1 MKKIFFLLSISAI
14 AISCSNKDI
23 EFDDYENDAVYFPY
37 QTPLR
42 TIILG
47 DEVIGDNTIDL
58 EHAFSVGAAIGGI
71 LENLSSREVMIELAP
86 ELADS
91 VVASNGDTL
100 EILPSAY
107 YDATF
112 DKITIPEGSFYGKLR
127 VNLNDAFFNDPKT
140 TDLHYVLPLR
150 ITDTDADSILSGL
163 AINTVS
169 DPDPRVPEHWDILP
183 QNYTLFGIKYINPF
197 HGVYLLRGIR
207 ISSVDTLVYSERF
220 LTDNGMVEL
229 STNSLD
235 ESVLSIIG
243 GSKTGGKYSALL
255 SFNESNKTITVSQTD
270 ESSVV
275 INGSGKYFTK
285 DDPESEDYTDK
296 KHRTI
301 YLDYTYED
309 GGTTYQ
315 VNDSL
320 VFLDTGV
327 IFEEFGFSVLDSS
340 K

>member
-1 MKKIFFLLSISAI
+1 MKNIFILLGVA
-14 AISCSNKDI
+14 AISFSCENQDI
-23 EFDDYENDAVYFPY
+23 KFEDYKNNAVYFPY

-42 TIILG
+42 TLILG

-58 EHAFSVGAAIGGI
+58 EHAFSVGVAIGGMF
-71 LENLSSREVMIELAP
+71 ENLSDREVMIELAP
-86 ELADS
+86 ELIDS
-91 VVASNGDTL
+91 VVSENGDTL

-112 DKITIPEGSFYGKLR
+112 DKITIPKGGFFGKLR

-140 TDLHYVLPLR
+140 TGLHYVLPLR
-150 ITDTDADSILSGL
+150 IIDTDADSILSGL
-163 AINTVS
+163 ALVP
-169 DPDPRVPEHWDILP
+169 DPDPRVVENWEIPP

-197 HGVYLLRGIR
+197 HGVYLLRGLR
-207 ISSVDTLVYSERF
+207 TSSVDTLVYSERF

-229 STNSLD
+229 STKTLD
-235 ESVLSIIG
+235 ESVMSIIG
-243 GSKTGGKYSALL
+243 GNKTGGKFSALL

-270 ESSVV
+270 ASSVV

-285 DDPESEDYTDK
+285 DDPESESYTDQ

-320 VFLDTGV
+320 VFIDTGV
-327 IFEEFGFSVLDSS
+327 IFEEFAFSVLESN